1 MTRKPTIRRVFT
13 GIWTHDTTQT
23 PAVLVMSLKGICA
36 VLTPAQAIDFAN
48 ELVDAAEHLDTTRSR
63 A

>member
-1 MTRKPTIRRVFT
+1 MTRRPTIRRVFAGT
-13 GIWTHDTTQT
+13 WTHDNTQT

-48 ELVDAAEHLDTTRSR
+48 ELVDAAERLDTTGSR